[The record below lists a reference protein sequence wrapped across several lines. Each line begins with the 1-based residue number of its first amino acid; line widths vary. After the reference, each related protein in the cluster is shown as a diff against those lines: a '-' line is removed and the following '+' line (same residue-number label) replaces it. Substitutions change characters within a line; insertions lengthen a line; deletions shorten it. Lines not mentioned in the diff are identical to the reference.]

1 MANLNAEIR
10 RAAQLERINGGG
22 ENLQI
27 RPQAGRADELDA
39 ALCRLVPAS
48 GQAWIAPED
57 IL

>member
-10 RAAQLERINGGG
+10 GAALLERVNGGR

-27 RPQAGRADELDA
+27 RPQAGCADEFDA
-39 ALCRLVPAS
+39 ALRRLVPAS